1 MNRARV
7 KKRHD
12 VPLTAEMLNEL
23 NKNHLAGVDNYAM
36 DGLYDMDAIWNEKIQ
51 DRRSMKVRKMAIT
64 GEIDGGGRF
73 SKHKIIKVK
82 RWLPGM
88 NLLYCIQNEWPCG
101 YGLLWK
107 SLE

>member
-64 GEIDGGGRF
+64 GEVDGGG
-73 SKHKIIKVK
+73 
-82 RWLPGM
+82 
-88 NLLYCIQNEWPCG
+88 
-101 YGLLWK
+101 
-107 SLE
+107 

>member
-36 DGLYDMDAIWNEKIQ
+36 DGLYDMDAIWNEKVH
-51 DRRSMKVRKMAIT
+51 DRRSTKVRMKEDEESVLSSWIT
-64 GEIDGGGRF
+64 Q
-73 SKHKIIKVK
+73 HKVT
-82 RWLPGM
+82 L
-88 NLLYCIQNEWPCG
+88 
-101 YGLLWK
+101 
-107 SLE
+107 

>member
-51 DRRSMKVRKMAIT
+51 DRRSMKVNIKNKHRK
-64 GEIDGGGRF
+64 
-73 SKHKIIKVK
+73 
-82 RWLPGM
+82 L
-88 NLLYCIQNEWPCG
+88 
-101 YGLLWK
+101 
-107 SLE
+107 SLSVNCTAQFRTENTNK

>member
-23 NKNHLAGVDNYAM
+23 NKNHMGGVDNYGM
-36 DGLYDMDAIWNEKIQ
+36 DGFYDMDAVWNEKIQ
-51 DRRSMKVRKMAIT
+51 DRRSMKVSKMAIT

-73 SKHKIIKVK
+73 SKLDVLWSG
-82 RWLPGM
+82 RWF
-88 NLLYCIQNEWPCG
+88 QQEV
-101 YGLLWK
+101 
-107 SLE
+107 

>member
-64 GEIDGGGRF
+64 GEVDGGGWF
-73 SKHKIIKVK
+73 SNHDVWWIISVT
-82 RWLPGM
+82 
-88 NLLYCIQNEWPCG
+88 
-101 YGLLWK
+101 
-107 SLE
+107 S

>member
-51 DRRSMKVRKMAIT
+51 DRRSMKVRKI
-64 GEIDGGGRF
+64 GGGWF
-73 SKHKIIKVK
+73 SNHDVWWIISVT
-82 RWLPGM
+82 
-88 NLLYCIQNEWPCG
+88 
-101 YGLLWK
+101 
-107 SLE
+107 S

>member
-1 MNRARV
+1 MKPFQLVNRARV

-51 DRRSMKVRKMAIT
+51 DRRSMKVR
-64 GEIDGGGRF
+64 
-73 SKHKIIKVK
+73 VK
-82 RWLPGM
+82 NIM
-88 NLLYCIQNEWPCG
+88 SYV
-101 YGLLWK
+101 
-107 SLE
+107 